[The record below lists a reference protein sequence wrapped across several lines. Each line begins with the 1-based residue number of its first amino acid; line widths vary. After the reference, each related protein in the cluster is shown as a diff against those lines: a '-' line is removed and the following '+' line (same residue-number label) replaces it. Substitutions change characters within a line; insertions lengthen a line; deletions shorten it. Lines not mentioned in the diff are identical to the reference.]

1 MTAPQ
6 YHSGSA
12 LERVQG
18 IHQCR
23 NGLPQPPLFTAFRE
37 IEAFPEPQSW
47 QLEDFEDIVPHR
59 LSGFQ
64 TEDESATAYAY

>member
-1 MTAPQ
+1 MPQ
-6 YHSGSA
+6 WHSGSA
-12 LERVQG
+12 LEHVQG

-23 NGLPQPPLFTAFRE
+23 NGLPQPPPFTDFRE

-47 QLEDFEDIVPHR
+47 QLEDFQDIVPHR

-64 TEDESATAYAY
+64 SEDESAPAYGY